1 MGKKEYLKPLM
12 CFISVSSDVIRTSVN
27 DGVEGFDSNWLK
39 WEGENE

>member
-12 CFISVSSDVIRTSVN
+12 CFISVSSDVIRTSN